1 MKKLLLAIAVASSFP
16 MLAIAE
22 DNADCAVGGD
32 VLNPISLTQSRAASF
47 GKFPVASQDRRIIL
61 SPDGKVYEHNFR
73 SFKSVPAI
81 GAVSGLFKY
90 KGTIGQRSQIDMG
103 AFASCT
109 GGIAISEV
117 AAVYRPLIAGEE
129 WWKLPWEYNGDEE
142 EFSFP
147 VGVTMR
153 IEGGKTGHINCSYTL
168 TAKYI

>member
-1 MKKLLLAIAVASSFP
+1 MKKLLIAIAVASSFP

-22 DNADCAVGGD
+22 DNADCEVGGD
-32 VLNPISLTQSRAASF
+32 VLNPISLTQSQAASF
-47 GKFPVASQDRRIIL
+47 GKFPVSSKDRHITL
-61 SPDGKVYEHNFR
+61 STDGKVYEGLWFL
-73 SFKSVPAI
+73 KSVPAI
-81 GAVSGLFKY
+81 GSVPGQFKY
-90 KGTIGQRSQIDMG
+90 KGTKGQRSQIDMG

-109 GGIAISEV
+109 GGIATSEV
-117 AAVYRPLIAGEE
+117 AAIYRAPVEGEE
-129 WWKLPWEYNGDEE
+129 WWKWPWEYNGEKE